1 MPKLFLSTDADSFTV
16 TPSGCAVTLACGVR
30 LHFPAGALTAPLTI
44 CFRLHRPEPHLVQL
58 GPHDALLS
66 RVLELQPHG
75 AAFRQNVGLWLLF
88 VPPRAQRCRDV
99 VVRSLSNG
107 RWSDLETR
115 LEEETPRRPWA
126 HCQLPHFS
134 WFLVVSRP
142 ACNACLLTP
151 EGKLLSSSGH
161 PGVKVT
167 FPPGATREPQH
178 VSLQVVRVSGRELQE
193 LRVLLQEPE
202 ANASP
207 LLSLS
212 HSGPPDFLRPVTV
225 QLPLP
230 AGLTGG

>member
-1 MPKLFLSTDADSFTV
+1 M
-16 TPSGCAVTLACGVR
+16 
-30 LHFPAGALTAPLTI
+30 
-44 CFRLHRPEPHLVQL
+44 
-58 GPHDALLS
+58 
-66 RVLELQPHG
+66 
-75 AAFRQNVGLWLLF
+75 
-88 VPPRAQRCRDV
+88 
-99 VVRSLSNG
+99 
-107 RWSDLETR
+107 
-115 LEEETPRRPWA
+115 
-126 HCQLPHFS
+126 
-134 WFLVVSRP
+134 VSRP

-178 VSLQVVRVSGRELQE
+178 VSLQVGRGGGSLKMGPGCPDMGEGSWVSVLLQVVRVSGRELQE
-193 LRVLLQEPE
+193 LRALLQEPE